1 MYYCAMQEEKTEG
14 IVLRSQDYNERHR
27 IITLFSPLGLISL
40 IVKNISRKNA
50 RLLTLTTPFSHG
62 EYLYSEGRSD
72 LFKYHDGSLLDDH
85 LDLRQNLK
93 SLQTAG
99 ALANAILASQMAGK
113 PAPALFALYKTYHKQ
128 VCNFDDPAPLV
139 ASFTLKLLKHE
150 GLLSLSSDCA
160 KCEIISAHFLHQG
173 ESFCSQH
180 AEPDA
185 MPFSAAEW
193 EMLLA
198 LERAKQFSELR
209 TIASLLLLSRRFS
222 RFFNPELPREF
233 SRESFERP
241 HCHI

>member
-1 MYYCAMQEEKTEG
+1 MQEEKTEG

-50 RLLTLTTPFSHG
+50 RLLILTTPFSHG
-62 EYLYSEGRSD
+62 EYLYSQGRSD

-85 LDLRQNLK
+85 LGLRQNLK
-93 SLQTAG
+93 SLQAAG
-99 ALANAILASQMAGK
+99 ALANAILTSQMAGK
-113 PAPALFALYKTYHKQ
+113 PAPALFTLYKSYHKQ
-128 VCNFDDPAPLV
+128 VCSFDDPAPLV

-180 AEPDA
+180 AESDA
-185 MPFSAAEW
+185 MAFSSSEW

-198 LERAKQFSELR
+198 LESARQFSDLR
-209 TIASLLLLSRRFS
+209 KCCISAPLEQKIQALFQSR
-222 RFFNPELPREF
+222 
-233 SRESFERP
+233 
-241 HCHI
+241 IT